1 MIDANR
7 FISEFSSLIRQTL
20 DLSSSK
26 LITLAEEIK
35 YLHTYL
41 KLEQVRFE
49 NSFEYDISVDEHL
62 QPEQVYLPSLL
73 LQPFVENSIRHGIR
87 NLKIRMVRSRLCFM
101 PKGNM

>member
-1 MIDANR
+1 MPIVLFPNFLPHTTNPR
-7 FISEFSSLIRQTL
+7 PVFQQT
-20 DLSSSK
+20 DYVGRRN
-26 LITLAEEIK
+26 K

-87 NLKIRMVRSRLCFM
+87 NQKIRMVRSRLCFM